1 MERKIALILLVYMM
15 VPSLARGNSLVIN
28 EINTHQEGSY
38 IELLNVDGNELN
50 LGWSEFSFNC
60 M

>member
-1 MERKIALILLVYMM
+1 M
-15 VPSLARGNSLVIN
+15 VPSIARGNSLMIN

-38 IELLNVDGNELN
+38 IEILNTDGNELN
-50 LGWSEFSFNC
+50 LGWSESPIDF